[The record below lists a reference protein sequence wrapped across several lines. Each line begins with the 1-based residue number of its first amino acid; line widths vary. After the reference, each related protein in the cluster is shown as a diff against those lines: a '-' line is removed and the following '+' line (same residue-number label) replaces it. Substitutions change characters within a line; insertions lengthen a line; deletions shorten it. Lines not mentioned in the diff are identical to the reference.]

1 MNDMTTKGVFIVR
14 AEVPEADR
22 AAFEDWYQN
31 EHLDEA
37 EEMFNATGAWRGWS
51 HVDSAIHMAF
61 YEFASVEAAAAIQDS
76 EALQTLIGK
85 FNEVWGD
92 RVSRT
97 REVIA
102 VAG

>member
-1 MNDMTTKGVFIVR
+1 MITKGVFIVR

-31 EHLDEA
+31 EHLGEA
-37 EEMFNATGAWRGWS
+37 KEMFNATGAWRGWS
-51 HVDSAIHMAF
+51 RVDLAIHMAF
-61 YEFASVEAAAAIQDS
+61 YEFESVEAATAIQDS
-76 EALQTLIGK
+76 GALQTLIGK

-102 VAG
+102 VAS

>member
-1 MNDMTTKGVFIVR
+1 MTMKGVFIVR

-22 AAFEDWYQN
+22 VAFEDWYQH
-31 EHLDEA
+31 EHLKEA

-61 YEFASVEAAAAIQDS
+61 YEFASVEAAAEIQDS
-76 EALQTLIGK
+76 KALQTLIGK
-85 FNEVWGD
+85 FNKVWGD

>member
-1 MNDMTTKGVFIVR
+1 MITKGVFIVR

-31 EHLDEA
+31 EHLSEA
-37 EEMFNATGAWRGWS
+37 KEMFNATDAWRGWS
-51 HVDSAIHMAF
+51 RVDLAIHMAF
-61 YEFASVEAAAAIQDS
+61 YEFESVEAATAIQDS
-76 EALQTLIGK
+76 GALQTLIGK
-85 FNEVWGD
+85 FDEVWGD

-102 VAG
+102 VAS